1 VTRTTSPE
9 SLLPVGSRG
18 VIFDIRARPRPQVTK
33 IKRRNT
39 SNHMKHKTSDKAP
52 SVTLKDLKIKK
63 DPKGGYKLTTLPS
76 EIKIMP
82 TVVAVDT
89 STLHYP

>member
-1 VTRTTSPE
+1 
-9 SLLPVGSRG
+9 
-18 VIFDIRARPRPQVTK
+18 
-33 IKRRNT
+33 
-39 SNHMKHKTSDKAP
+39 MKDKTSDKEP
-52 SVTLKDLKIKK
+52 TVTLKDLKIKK